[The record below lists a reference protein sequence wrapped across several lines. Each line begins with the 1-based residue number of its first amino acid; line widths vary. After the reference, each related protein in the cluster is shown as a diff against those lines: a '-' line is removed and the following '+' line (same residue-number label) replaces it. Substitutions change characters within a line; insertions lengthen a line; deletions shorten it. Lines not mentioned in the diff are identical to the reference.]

1 MGNYKKTLIREAVI
15 ILSIIGVVI
24 LFVILIKLNIIHQ
37 QEILTTLRS
46 QKVLLSQSAEN
57 LGLLKKDWEIAGQ
70 YNDKISSLVPTKDSL
85 VLLQKDFQQLALDSG
100 VTLNF
105 TFGTEKNSTTDDLGY
120 IGFSATADG
129 SKENVVNFLKKIE
142 EKFYSLKIDI
152 IDISIQSNNLIRVLM
167 KGQIFFQ
174 TI

>member
-1 MGNYKKTLIREAVI
+1 MGNYKKTLLREIVI
-15 ILSIIGVVI
+15 TFSVIGVVI

-37 QEILTTLRS
+37 QKILTTLRS

-57 LGLLKKDWEIAGQ
+57 LGLLKKDWEIASQ
-70 YNDKISSLVPTKDSL
+70 YNDKVSSLVPIKDNL

-105 TFGTEKNSTTDDLGY
+105 SFGTEKNSTADELGY
-120 IGFSATADG
+120 ISFSATADG
-129 SKENVVNFLKKIE
+129 SKENVVSFLKKIE

-152 IDISIQSNNLIRVLM
+152 VDISTQSNNLVRVLM